1 MTLCLLE
8 MVESINEKKQKL
20 VLQKL
25 KKIREKDFT
34 FSSGRI
40 LGSMCTKPH
49 PIAIKA
55 YIDFLET
62 NLGDPELFL
71 GTKEIE
77 QKYIKF
83 ILNLLHSP
91 NKSSGII
98 CSGGTEG
105 NITGIWIAKNLSKK
119 KEVIIPKSA
128 HFSFNKTASLMGVK
142 LVSIPLNNEYVMDF
156 SSLKKKINSKTAAV
170 VGIAGTTELGL
181 IDPIPEISDLC
192 FDEKIFLHVDAAF
205 GGFVIPFMKKLGYNT
220 TTFDF
225 SLKGVSSITIDAHK
239 MGYSA
244 IPLGIFTVREK
255 KWLDEI
261 SVKTPYLSSINQ
273 SGILSTRS
281 GGPVAAAYAVSK
293 YLGIEGYKNVVER
306 CLKLSI
312 YTSSKIKNLG
322 LNLVKEPFMN
332 VIAIKLKNP
341 EKVVKNLTN
350 VGWKLNKMD
359 RLSAVRIVIMPH
371 ISKKIIDSFLIDF
384 KKVCEE
390 CNEI

>member
-1 MTLCLLE
+1 
-8 MVESINEKKQKL
+8 MVESIYELKQEKI
-20 VLQKL
+20 LQNL

-34 FSSGRI
+34 FSSGKI
-40 LGSMCTKPH
+40 LGSMCTQPH

-77 QKYIKF
+77 KRYINF
-83 ILNLLHSP
+83 ICNLLHAP
-91 NKSSGII
+91 KKSNGII

-119 KEVIIPKSA
+119 NEIIIPKSA
-128 HFSFNKTASLMGVK
+128 HFSFNKIASLMGLK
-142 LVSIPLNNEYVMDF
+142 LVQIPLNNEYIMDF
-156 SSLKKKINSKTAAV
+156 SILKKKINSKTAAV

-192 FDEKIFLHVDAAF
+192 FDKNIFFHVDAAF
-205 GGFVIPFMKKLGYNT
+205 GGFVIPFMKKLGYNIPN
-220 TTFDF
+220 FDF
-225 SLKGVSSITIDAHK
+225 SLKGISSITIDAHK

-244 IPLGIFTVREK
+244 IPLGILTVREK

-261 SVKTPYLSSINQ
+261 SVETPYLSSFKQ
-273 SGILSTRS
+273 AGILSTRS
-281 GGPVAAAYAVSK
+281 GGPVAAAYAVSE
-293 YLGIEGYKNVVER
+293 YLGINGYKDVVNR
-306 CLKLSI
+306 CLEI
-312 YTSSKIKNLG
+312 TYYTAKKIKEIG
-322 LNLVKEPFMN
+322 LKLVKEPLMN

-341 EKVVKNLTN
+341 DKVMKKLTI

-359 RLSAVRIVIMPH
+359 RLSAVRIVVMPQ
-371 ISKKIIDSFLIDF
+371 ISKNVIDNFLIDF
-384 KKVCEE
+384 ERVCRETK
-390 CNEI
+390 EI

>member
-8 MVESINEKKQKL
+8 MIESINEKKQKL

-25 KKIREKDFT
+25 KKFREKDFS

-40 LGSMCTKPH
+40 LGSMCTQPH
-49 PIAIKA
+49 PVAINA
-55 YIDFLET
+55 YIDFLAT
-62 NLGDPELFL
+62 NLGDPELFV

-77 QKYIKF
+77 QRYIDF
-83 ILNLLHSP
+83 ILNLLNSP
-91 NKSSGII
+91 KKSSGII

-128 HFSFNKTASLMGVK
+128 HFSFNKIASLMGVK
-142 LVSIPLNNEYVMDF
+142 LVQIPLNNEYVMDF
-156 SSLKKKINSKTAAV
+156 STLKKKVNSQTAGV

-220 TTFDF
+220 TNFDF
-225 SLKGVSSITIDAHK
+225 SLKGVSSITVDAHK

-261 SVKTPYLSSINQ
+261 SVETPYLSSIKQ
-273 SGILSTRS
+273 AGILSTRS
-281 GGPVAAAYAVSK
+281 GGPVAAAYAVSE
-293 YLGIEGYKNVVER
+293 YLGINGYEKVVER
-306 CLKLSI
+306 CLKLSK
-312 YTSSKIKNLG
+312 YTSGKIKDIG
-322 LNLVKEPFMN
+322 LELVREPLMN
-332 VIAIKLKNP
+332 VIAIKLKNTD
-341 EKVVKNLTN
+341 KVVKKLTN

-371 ISKKIIDSFLIDF
+371 ISKKIIDDFLNDF
-384 KKVCEE
+384 KKVCKD
-390 CNEI
+390 CKEI